1 MSNDPVSVFKEY
13 LSKVSK
19 GEKSPQEVVNAVGT
33 WVKESGDSLKGK
45 IEIEVEAAV
54 KRMGF
59 AKKTDV
65 DKLAAEV
72 ADLKKLFAAKKSGV
86 KKGVKKPIKKMAKGK
101 VK

>member
-1 MSNDPVSVFKEY
+1 MSNDPISAFKEY

-65 DKLAAEV
+65 DNLAAEV

-86 KKGVKKPIKKMAKGK
+86 KKSVKKPIKKMAKGK

>member
-1 MSNDPVSVFKEY
+1 MSNDPISAFKEY

-65 DKLAAEV
+65 DNLAAEV

-86 KKGVKKPIKKMAKGK
+86 KKSVKKPAKKMAKGK